1 MNYLFL
7 IGIDKYI
14 HQKRLNCAV
23 RDLTDFRNVL
33 LEKYDFDESRIYEL
47 YDENATNKKIQD
59 AFKGY
64 VNTLDEKS
72 NLIIY
77 FTGHG
82 GLEKTTNRGFWIP
95 QEGAKDD
102 YTTWLPNETIL
113 TFIQQI
119 KARHIF
125 LISDCCFSW
134 SILNTQTHK
143 ATADYASFSSRLALT
158 SGQNLTYDGSLGENS
173 FFADSIITCL
183 KEATEDLRA
192 GKIIEFVKERFSQN
206 QLQAP
211 QGYPLIDKKHEGGEF
226 IFKILNNEIIDDR
239 QVRGYNDFLCVLS
252 NYKKNGNF
260 ELKGEYGVK
269 EGEKA
274 LRIGYQLFQ
283 EFDSVQKQATFY
295 LYLFEGINQ
304 KQTLEHLR
312 NKHSNI
318 FTGKNLII
326 FLPKEKDQI
335 NPEIRKQNINDKFK
349 PLNIFY
355 IDEFIRDHCTPK
367 NIVSNSDEKFLDI
380 PNFVV
385 PSFETNNQIY
395 ETDDFFKDW
404 LTHENEPILVLKGE
418 GGIGKTTFAQ
428 FISDKFVKVNTQSSV
443 LFIDSGAIKTEL
455 IKRKRSYE
463 SISVYNFYEAL
474 HDLTGASYE
483 KLSEDLFRIN
493 LDAGN
498 FLLIVDGLDEVI
510 SKVPEF
516 NVDEFLNSII
526 AYTSQIG
533 NGKVILTCRSYFW
546 EVSKFSSNE
555 IKTVELLPFNQAQTR
570 RFFQKSFGDEE
581 RKVVKSLKI
590 AEEFKF
596 QENGEYFFHPY
607 VLDVVRS
614 IVESD
619 QEVLKA
625 DTTFESA
632 ILEKGV
638 KNDYI
643 IYRICYRERLRVE
656 QIGIDDQVKFFS
668 YWSIKRRGIISM
680 DNFAKEL
687 AEALGKHI
695 DNTSV
700 EAFKSH
706 PFIQLRN
713 RTINFKY
720 DFFADYFK
728 SIYVSRHLTL
738 DGNHN
743 TASED
748 FLKIISENCWYGSG
762 MINDIRDRLVRW
774 DENNLL
780 KCSDLISQI
789 LHHEQLNVVTKRRTI
804 SGLFNVCLA
813 ANIKRKSNSLANNTE
828 LLLALF
834 SSGKNEITG
843 VQIIG
848 MHSSE
853 ETIRF
858 DFSNLTLKDCYIDAY
873 QAFWSCSFNENTFFV
888 KCYLLNLD
896 YDSNKKLPIGEGNFQ
911 NCTTDDKF
919 KWAFKNDSF
928 NDKKSDLQ
936 VKEFLED
943 FFKLFFSKGR
953 LERQGFDFVIKRRF
967 SGISQSYFD
976 FDVVMKYFDKLDFFE
991 YFKEYNEQKIKI
1003 KDRYKADVVRFIKDG
1018 TMSKTITDLIAQL
1031 STLNREKLIR

>member
-7 IGIDKYI
+7 IGIDNYI
-14 HQKRLNCAV
+14 HHTQLNSGI
-23 RDLTDFRNVL
+23 RDLTDFKSVL
-33 LEKYDFDESRIYEL
+33 LEKYDFEESKIYEL
-47 YDENATNKKIQD
+47 FNENATNKKIQD
-59 AFKGY
+59 GFKGY
-64 VNTLDEKS
+64 INTLDEKS

-82 GLEKTTNRGFWIP
+82 GLEKTTSRGFWIP
-95 QEGAKDD
+95 QEGAKED

-113 TFIQQI
+113 TFIHQI
-119 KARHIF
+119 KAKHIF

-134 SILNTQTHK
+134 SILNTQLNK
-143 ATADYASFSSRLALT
+143 ATLDYASFSSRLALT
-158 SGQNLTYDGSLGENS
+158 SGQDLTYDGSPGENS
-173 FFADSIITCL
+173 FFADSILVCL

-211 QGYPLIDKKHEGGEF
+211 QGYPLMDKKHAGGEF
-226 IFKILNNEIIDDR
+226 IFKIVNNEIIDDR
-239 QVRGYNDFLCVLS
+239 QVRGYNDFLVVLT

-260 ELKGEYGVK
+260 ELRAEYGTK
-269 EGEKA
+269 DGEKA
-274 LRIGYQLFQ
+274 QRIGFQLFQ
-283 EFDSVQKQATFY
+283 EFDSVQKKATFY

-304 KQTLEHLR
+304 KQTLEYLR
-312 NKHSNI
+312 ANHIDI

-326 FLPKEKDQI
+326 FLPKEKNQV

-355 IDEFIRDHCTPK
+355 IDEFIRDYCTPK
-367 NIVSNSDEKFLDI
+367 NIASKTDDKFLDI
-380 PNFVV
+380 PNFIV
-385 PSFETNNQIY
+385 PSFETNNLVF
-395 ETDDFFKDW
+395 ETTDFFVDW
-404 LTHENEPILVLKGE
+404 LSHENEPLMVLKGE

-428 FISDKFVKVNTQSSV
+428 FIADKFIKINPQSAV
-443 LFIDSGAIKTEL
+443 LFIDSGEIKTEL

-463 SISVYNFYEAL
+463 NISVYNFYEAL
-474 HDLTGASYE
+474 HDLTGSSQD

-498 FLLIVDGLDEVI
+498 FLLIIDGLDEII

-526 AYTSQIG
+526 AYTSEIG
-533 NGKVILTCRSYFW
+533 NGKIILTCRSYFW
-546 EVSKFSSNE
+546 EASKFSSNQ
-555 IKTVELLPFNQAQTR
+555 IKTVELLPFNQDQTKK
-570 RFFQKSFGDEE
+570 FFQKSFKNDE
-581 RKVVKSLKI
+581 RKVAKSLKI

-596 QENGEYFFHPY
+596 QESGEYFFHPY

-619 QEVLKA
+619 QEIIKA
-625 DTTFESA
+625 DTTFESE
-632 ILEKGV
+632 ILEKEV

-668 YWSIKRRGIISM
+668 YWSIKRRGVISLE
-680 DNFAKEL
+680 NFSKEL
-687 AEALGKHI
+687 AEALNRHV
-695 DNTSV
+695 DSTSI

-713 RTINFKY
+713 KTINFKY

-743 TASED
+743 KTSED

-762 MINDIRDRLVRW
+762 MINDIQDRLLKW

-780 KCSDLISQI
+780 QCSDLISQI
-789 LHHEQLNVVTKRRTI
+789 LNDTNLNVVTKRRTI
-804 SGLFNVCLA
+804 SGLFNICLA
-813 ANIKRKSNSLANNTE
+813 ANIRMRSNSVVANTE
-828 LLLALF
+828 LIRALF
-834 SSGKNEITG
+834 GSGKDEITG
-843 VQIIG
+843 LQIIG

-853 ETIRF
+853 ESVRF
-858 DFSNLTLKDCYIDAY
+858 DFSNLVLKNCYIDAY
-873 QAFWSCSFNENTFFV
+873 QSFWSCNFNEGTYFI
-888 KCYLLNLD
+888 KCYLLNLEH
-896 YDSNKKLPIGEGNFQ
+896 DSNKRLPISESNFQ
-911 NCTTDDKF
+911 NCTIDEKF
-919 KWAFKNDSF
+919 KRAFKKDSF
-928 NDKKSDLQ
+928 NTKKSDLQ

-953 LERQGFDFVIKRRF
+953 LERQGFESVIKRRF
-967 SGISQSYFD
+967 PGISQNYFD
-976 FDVVMKYFDKLDFFE
+976 FDEVVKFFDKRDFFE
-991 YFKEYNEQKIKI
+991 YFKEYNERKIKI
-1003 KDRYKADVVRFIKDG
+1003 KDRYKADVIRFIKDG
-1018 TMSKTITDLIAQL
+1018 TMSKTITDLIAQF
-1031 STLNREKLIR
+1031 SSLNRE